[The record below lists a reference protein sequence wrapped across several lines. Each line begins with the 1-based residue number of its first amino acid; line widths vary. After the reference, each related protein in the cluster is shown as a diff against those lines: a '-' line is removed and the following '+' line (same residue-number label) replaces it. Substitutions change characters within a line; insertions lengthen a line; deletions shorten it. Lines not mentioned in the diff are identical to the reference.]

1 MEKEKREEVKKE
13 AEEIWENN
21 LKKIFDQNLKNYLIK
36 SLTNLQT
43 QLKNFD
49 DSMMNHIQT
58 LNKNFNQKFDNQISQ
73 LKQEGF
79 INKNVNINNI
89 NNNKNNSNMNN
100 NNLNNNN
107 INNINNNIFNI
118 NEIFNE
124 NESDEMLRKIN
135 IDIKSITAPLLKRL
149 NIPQNSNPLINLI
162 LNYIVNIKTLLLYY
176 FNPNKQE
183 KIMWKSQGNPN
194 KLGQAFLKLLDHFWK
209 SKNNEYTPSEIHKI
223 LKDIMKND
231 YNTQNPGLIFK
242 YFLTQL
248 NSELQHKNTNEE
260 NNIEE
265 DPYLFFNRE
274 KVIESFIKK
283 NQNPT
288 KISNCFYNMIETEK
302 RCDSCGTV
310 QYSIENIPIINIYLQ
325 ANEGNIYNNISF
337 NEHFKSL
344 LLDKNKDVINEKCML
359 CETEKNKYI
368 SKHILDVTD
377 IFIININRNNDPNN
391 IVEFKYPEK
400 IEKKDFINQ
409 NKINQFKDV
418 KYELFCIIK
427 NYKLN
432 NNSNFVMFCKNFV
445 NNEWYSYNNKHIKK
459 SDINEAISDGKNT
472 CLIIYKNINILI

>member
-58 LNKNFNQKFDNQISQ
+58 LDNNFKLKFDNQITQ

-79 INKNVNINNI
+79 INKNFNINNI
-89 NNNKNNSNMNN
+89 NNNINNNMNINNIN
-100 NNLNNNN
+100 NNINNINNNN

-118 NEIFNE
+118 NEIVNE

-248 NSELQHKNTNEE
+248 NSELQHKNINEE
-260 NNIEE
+260 NNIKE
-265 DPYLFFNRE
+265 DPYLFF
-274 KVIESFIKK
+274 I
-283 NQNPT
+283 
-288 KISNCFYNMIETEK
+288 C
-302 RCDSCGTV
+302 
-310 QYSIENIPIINIYLQ
+310 
-325 ANEGNIYNNISF
+325 
-337 NEHFKSL
+337 
-344 LLDKNKDVINEKCML
+344 
-359 CETEKNKYI
+359 
-368 SKHILDVTD
+368 
-377 IFIININRNNDPNN
+377 
-391 IVEFKYPEK
+391 
-400 IEKKDFINQ
+400 
-409 NKINQFKDV
+409 
-418 KYELFCIIK
+418 
-427 NYKLN
+427 
-432 NNSNFVMFCKNFV
+432 
-445 NNEWYSYNNKHIKK
+445 
-459 SDINEAISDGKNT
+459 
-472 CLIIYKNINILI
+472 